1 MKERHIGENL
11 RLISDVLE
19 HTKNEDLTGIL
30 VSLDFRKAFDT
41 LEWPFIKSVLNL
53 FNFGESVKRWTSIFY
68 NDVESAVLNNGFATN
83 WFKPTRG
90 VRQGC
95 PLSPYL
101 FILGAEILSNKIRQR
116 KLVKG
121 IDIYGNEVKVS
132 QFADDTNPL
141 CEDITSVDNALCLVN
156 DFAPVSGLKLNV
168 KKTRHFG
175 WVNGVT
181 TERHRCNCHGHVTL
195 LKYWAYTSPMTTK

>member
-1 MKERHIGENL
+1 
-11 RLISDVLE
+11 
-19 HTKNEDLTGIL
+19 L

-68 NDVESAVLNNGFATN
+68 TDVESAVLNNGFPTN

-90 VRQGC
+90 VRQDC
-95 PLSPYL
+95 PLSPFL
-101 FILGAEILSNKIRQR
+101 FILGAEILSNKIRQS

-121 IDIYGNEVKVS
+121 INIYGNEVKVS
-132 QFADDTNPL
+132 QFAGDTNL
-141 CEDITSVDNALCLVN
+141 FCEDITSVDNALCLVN

-168 KKTRHFG
+168 KRPRHFG
-175 WVNGVT
+175 WVNGAI
-181 TERHRCNCHGHVTL
+181 TERHRCNCHGHAIL
-195 LKYWAYTSPMTTK
+195 LKFWEYTSLTTTKTMITTIST

>member
-1 MKERHIGENL
+1 
-11 RLISDVLE
+11 
-19 HTKNEDLTGIL
+19 L

-41 LEWPFIKSVLNL
+41 LEWPFIKRVLNL

-68 NDVESAVLNNGFATN
+68 TEVESAFLNNGFATN

-95 PLSPYL
+95 SLSPYL
-101 FILGAEILSNKIRQR
+101 FILGAEILSNKIRQN

-121 IDIYGNEVKVS
+121 INIYGNEVKVS
-132 QFADDTNPL
+132 QFADDTNL
-141 CEDITSVDNALCLVN
+141 FCENITSVDNALCLVN

-168 KKTRHFG
+168 KKTKALWLGKWRSNT
-175 WVNGVT
+175 WVARALN
-181 TERHRCNCHGHVTL
+181 
-195 LKYWAYTSPMTTK
+195 SP

>member
-1 MKERHIGENL
+1 
-11 RLISDVLE
+11 
-19 HTKNEDLTGIL
+19 L

-41 LEWPFIKSVLNL
+41 LEWPFIKRVLNL

-68 NDVESAVLNNGFATN
+68 TEVESAVLNNGFATN

-101 FILGAEILSNKIRQR
+101 FILGAEILSNKIRQN

-121 IDIYGNEVKVS
+121 INIYGNEVKVS
-132 QFADDTNPL
+132 QFADDTNL
-141 CEDITSVDNALCLVN
+141 FCEDITSVDNALCLVN

-168 KKTRHFG
+168 EKTKALWLGKWR
-175 WVNGVT
+175 NNRT
-181 TERHRCNCHGHVTL
+181 TL
-195 LKYWAYTSPMTTK
+195 LQPLQHRHALFVLFRNGLYRWLIDTEGSLIYLLASFELLSSLL